1 GRKLSADGVVLGLMW
16 GGASSLLVAP
26 LEGLTLDDKQVVN
39 RALLQSGASISEMNC
54 VRRHLSAVKGGRLA
68 AACHPA
74 KVVTLLIS
82 DVPGDQPMDIA
93 SGPTVPDPTT
103 CEDALAIV
111 GRYAVRLP
119 ANAMQVLTSGAGES
133 VKPGDP

>member
-1 GRKLSADGVVLGLMW
+1 
-16 GGASSLLVAP
+16 
-26 LEGLTLDDKQVVN
+26 
-39 RALLQSGASISEMNC
+39 MNC

-82 DVPGDQPMDIA
+82 DVPGDRPTDIA

-103 CEDALAIV
+103 CDDALAIIK
-111 GRYAVRLP
+111 RYGVVLP
-119 ANAMQVLTSGAGES
+119 ANAIEILQSGRGES
-133 VKPGDP
+133 VKPGDPRLAKSETRFVATPQM